1 MFFGET
7 CRKMDEKG
15 RVKIPKKLRK
25 EFKKSRIF
33 ITKGPDGCLLLSQ
46 KKKDSIERKMKKNG
60 MILILKPLRV
70 HAGLHKDIVFV
81 GYKRNIEIW
90 SPENWVQEKR
100 KWIKDGLEKRWK
112 IIFLKLLTE

>member
-33 ITKGPDGCLLLSQ
+33 ITKGPDGCLLLPQ
-46 KKKDSIERKMKKNG
+46 KKKDSIKRKMKKNG

-70 HAGLHKDIVFV
+70 HAGLQREVVFV
-81 GYKRNIEIW
+81 GCGETVEMW
-90 SPENWVQEKR
+90 APEKWAEEEKR
-100 KWIKDGLEKRWK
+100 WKSLEKRWR
-112 IIFLKLLTE
+112 IISLRLLTR